1 MTRLTIETFAQSL
14 LCVVVQVVVASK
26 CGAFRIQYFIAW
38 PMLRAFM
45 PVYSKWITFP
55 CNSRLAKLQF
65 LVAGTATA
73 TPLRPC
79 SNSPT
84 NKYIC
89 NAFITLQTNRCKCK
103 CYCNILQLLL
113 LYYSYTYMHK
123 SYAILCTIPDLTRC
137 NIFRA
142 AKSRMW
148 WQHAF
153 GISMHCVDKTKGG
166 ELLPHAYMTAYTCS
180 FYEKCHSSKET
191 DFGVC

>member
-142 AKSRMW
+142 AKSRM
-148 WQHAF
+148 
-153 GISMHCVDKTKGG
+153 
-166 ELLPHAYMTAYTCS
+166 
-180 FYEKCHSSKET
+180 
-191 DFGVC
+191 